1 MSTTP
6 GKDTW
11 TDAGLVPPDDAAIP
25 TPDRGTMPV
34 DPARQP
40 TAPKP
45 DLLGEAAERDRAEQE
60 QDVADDDDLPGE
72 LPPDAGEADALEQHL
87 GAAGLP
93 AEPPH
98 QRDDAAEHDLIE
110 QAQDVPVD
118 DEEYPA
124 S

>member
-11 TDAGLVPPDDAAIP
+11 TDAGLVPPDNAEIP

-40 TAPKP
+40 AAPKP
-45 DLLGEAAERDRAEQE
+45 DLLAEAAEQDRAEQE
-60 QDVADDDDLPGE
+60 QDEADELAGE

-93 AEPPH
+93 PEPPH

-110 QAQDVPVD
+110 QAQAVPVD
-118 DEEYPA
+118 DEEYPTT
-124 S
+124 

>member
-11 TDAGLVPPDDAAIP
+11 ADAGLVPPEDAEVP
-25 TPDRGTMPV
+25 TP
-34 DPARQP
+34 A
-40 TAPKP
+40 
-45 DLLGEAAERDRAEQE
+45 
-60 QDVADDDDLPGE
+60 DDDLPRE
-72 LPPDAGEADALEQHL
+72 LPPDAGEADALEQHP

-93 AEPPH
+93 PEPPH
-98 QRDDAAEHDLIE
+98 ARDDAAEHDLIE

-118 DEEYPA
+118 DEEYPT